1 MTRDQTEGIGLDP
14 RGKLSQL
21 RRDHPQH
28 EIRLMATQ
36 MWEAVSHPSPGQTI
50 VHCAGGL
57 DELRAKIEGD
67 AP

>member
-1 MTRDQTEGIGLDP
+1 MTQDQTEAIRLDP
-14 RGKLSQL
+14 RAELSRL

-28 EIRLMATQ
+28 EIRLMAAG
-36 MWEAVSHPSPGQTI
+36 MWEAVSRPAPGRTI

-67 AP
+67 AA